1 MIKEKLIT
9 ILIAILLALGGW
21 NLKETYSIS
30 KDMVLIK
37 EKVATIQNEVSNSKN
52 FKKKKKR
59 KKKNENNY
67 CVGSIYNDIPFQ
79 YFISFNIRV

>member
-1 MIKEKLIT
+1 MINEKLIT

-37 EKVATIQNEVSNSKN
+37 ERVATIQNEVSNFKN
-52 FKKKKKR
+52 LKSKKKR
-59 KKKNENNY
+59 KKKNEKN
-67 CVGSIYNDIPFQ
+67 
-79 YFISFNIRV
+79 

>member
-1 MIKEKLIT
+1 MVNDKLIT

-37 EKVATIQNEVSNSKN
+37 EKVATIQNEVSNFKDV
-52 FKKKKKR
+52 KKKKKS
-59 KKKNENNY
+59 KKKNENN
-67 CVGSIYNDIPFQ
+67 
-79 YFISFNIRV
+79 

>member
-1 MIKEKLIT
+1 MVNEKLIT

-37 EKVATIQNEVSNSKN
+37 EKVATIQNEVSNFKN
-52 FKKKKKR
+52 LKTKKKR
-59 KKKNENNY
+59 KRKNT
-67 CVGSIYNDIPFQ
+67 DD
-79 YFISFNIRV
+79 

>member
-1 MIKEKLIT
+1 MVNDKLIT

-37 EKVATIQNEVSNSKN
+37 EKVATIQNEVSDFKTV
-52 FKKKKKR
+52 KKKKKR
-59 KKKNENNY
+59 KKKNE
-67 CVGSIYNDIPFQ
+67 DD
-79 YFISFNIRV
+79 

>member
-1 MIKEKLIT
+1 MINEKLIT
-9 ILIAILLALGGW
+9 ILIAIMIALGGW

-52 FKKKKKR
+52 FKKKKRR
-59 KKKNENNY
+59 KKNKGEN
-67 CVGSIYNDIPFQ
+67 G
-79 YFISFNIRV
+79 

>member
-1 MIKEKLIT
+1 MVNDKLIT

-37 EKVATIQNEVSNSKN
+37 EKVATIQNEVAN
-52 FKKKKKR
+52 FKNLKGKKKR
-59 KKKNENNY
+59 KKKNENN
-67 CVGSIYNDIPFQ
+67 
-79 YFISFNIRV
+79 

>member
-1 MIKEKLIT
+1 MDNDKLIT

-37 EKVATIQNEVSNSKN
+37 EKVATIQNEVSDFKDV
-52 FKKKKKR
+52 KKKKKR
-59 KKKNENNY
+59 KKKNENN
-67 CVGSIYNDIPFQ
+67 
-79 YFISFNIRV
+79 

>member
-1 MIKEKLIT
+1 MENKLIT

-37 EKVATIQNEVSNSKN
+37 EKVATIQNEVSNFKN
-52 FKKKKKR
+52 LKTKKKR
-59 KKKNENNY
+59 KRKN
-67 CVGSIYNDIPFQ
+67 SND
-79 YFISFNIRV
+79 

>member
-1 MIKEKLIT
+1 MVNEKLIT

-37 EKVATIQNEVSNSKN
+37 EKVATIQNEVSNFKN
-52 FKKKKKR
+52 LKTKKKR
-59 KKKNENNY
+59 KKKDGNN
-67 CVGSIYNDIPFQ
+67 
-79 YFISFNIRV
+79 

>member
-1 MIKEKLIT
+1 MINDKLIT
-9 ILIAILLALGGW
+9 ILIAILLVLGGW

-37 EKVATIQNEVSNSKN
+37 EKVATILNEVSNSKN

-59 KKKNENNY
+59 KKKNENN
-67 CVGSIYNDIPFQ
+67 
-79 YFISFNIRV
+79 

>member
-1 MIKEKLIT
+1 MINEKLIT

-37 EKVATIQNEVSNSKN
+37 EKVATIQNEVSNFKN
-52 FKKKKKR
+52 LKGKKKR
-59 KKKNENNY
+59 KKKKQGN
-67 CVGSIYNDIPFQ
+67 
-79 YFISFNIRV
+79 

>member
-1 MIKEKLIT
+1 MVNYKLIT

-37 EKVATIQNEVSNSKN
+37 EKVATIQNEVSDFKDV
-52 FKKKKKR
+52 KKKKKR
-59 KKKNENNY
+59 KKKNENN
-67 CVGSIYNDIPFQ
+67 
-79 YFISFNIRV
+79 